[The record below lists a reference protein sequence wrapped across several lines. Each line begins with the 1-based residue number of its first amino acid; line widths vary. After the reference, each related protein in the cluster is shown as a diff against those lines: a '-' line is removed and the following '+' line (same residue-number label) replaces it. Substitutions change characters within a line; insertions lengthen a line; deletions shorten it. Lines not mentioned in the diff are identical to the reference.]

1 MGKHRKPAS
10 RTALRKASQE
20 KKPGGGLALGGARLM
35 AEGLNPEGSELLV
48 REIVAY
54 NATKIFHAPVSWP
67 EESDDSW
74 VRIQGDAP
82 EYSAT
87 LTGELKNY
95 LENGSKLGQFAKDPG
110 LRETVE
116 DIEKRAGTK
125 STYLVVEERG
135 QVTECTMGRGECWQ
149 GPDGGRDGVV
159 IFKTSGGVW
168 PTFSEQVERDT
179 ALLAAM
185 RTMTRAPHPF
195 ELHTR
200 SVCYITDQ
208 GEPAHPMTVE
218 MNVAYGGFRSTK
230 PITRGMVAE
239 WASQLG
245 ENSERLRRASVD
257 PAVNELLAAIRL
269 DKARDEEHFRLWY
282 LRLWQALVDVG
293 LYCELQAV
301 KDHLEGLKTQQRW
314 ENLTEHRV
322 AIAHWW
328 TERVDYEKVAD
339 LHRLAVEVADYILT
353 VSQAIHRGEGGEH
366 LHAPD
371 VLRAGQ

>member
-1 MGKHRKPAS
+1 MAKHRKPAS
-10 RTALRKASQE
+10 RAALRKASQE

-35 AEGLNPEGSELLV
+35 AEGLNPEGSEFLV
-48 REIVAY
+48 RDIVAY

-67 EESDDSW
+67 DESDDSW
-74 VRIQGDAP
+74 VRMQGDAP

-87 LTGELKNY
+87 LTGKLKDY
-95 LENGSKLGQFAKDPG
+95 LESGSKLGQFAKDPG

-116 DIEKRAGTK
+116 DIEKRVGNQVNLSGSGGARPDHRMHDGPRGMLAGTRWGK
-125 STYLVVEERG
+125 RWSRDLQDRRRRVADVQRTSRAGHRIAGGNADNDEGVLTHSNCMREVCATSRIRGSQLILST
-135 QVTECTMGRGECWQ
+135 
-149 GPDGGRDGVV
+149 
-159 IFKTSGGVW
+159 
-168 PTFSEQVERDT
+168 
-179 ALLAAM
+179 A
-185 RTMTRAPHPF
+185 
-195 ELHTR
+195 
-200 SVCYITDQ
+200 
-208 GEPAHPMTVE
+208 E

-230 PITRGMVAE
+230 PITRWMVAE
-239 WASQLG
+239 WASQLE
-245 ENSERLRRASVD
+245 ENAEWLRRASVD

-293 LYCELQAV
+293 LHCELQAV

-314 ENLTEHRV
+314 KNLTEHRV

-353 VSQAIHRGEGGEH
+353 VS
-366 LHAPD
+366 
-371 VLRAGQ
+371 RATPGSRP